1 MHVAGLSLDPYW
13 FLQFVFTA
21 FLVALGL
28 LHLVKNTASKYFVVD
43 ANFDEGEGNRRT
55 GRDEMLAVAGDGDGC
70 AVCGNSTNKKC
81 SRCKIV
87 RYCSQACQAEHWKSI
102 HKSECK
108 VVKSSGSISLIPSVS
123 DARRRAVFVDKSPS
137 DPGHGNCMVQR
148 SKKILFPYD
157 EFVKLFNWDKPGF
170 PPCGLINCGN
180 SCFANVVLQCLSFT
194 RPLVAFLLEK
204 SHRRE
209 CRRNDWCF
217 LCELQT
223 HIERASHN
231 SHPFSPI
238 NILSRLPNI
247 GGNLGNGKQEDAHE
261 FMRFAIDTMQSVCL
275 DEFGGERAL
284 HPSSQ
289 ETTLI
294 QHIFGGH
301 LQSQVICTKCNKISN
316 RYENMMDLTV
326 EIQGDATSLEDCLD
340 QFTVKEPLDGENM
353 YKCDGCNAYV
363 KAWKRLTVRQAPNIL
378 TIALKRF
385 QSGRFGKL
393 NKKVTFPETLDLG
406 PYMSESVDGTNLYRL
421 YAVVVHVDML
431 NASFFGHYICYTKDF
446 QGNWYRIDD
455 CKVVTVELEEVLAQG
470 AYMLLYSRNCVR
482 PPCANSLESSGKE
495 GQVVAEAQESG
506 PCSRAPVE
514 SLNVV
519 DCVNPVITPLCV
531 SSDVSHMNES
541 IPEEELSLQVG
552 EDSKST
558 SGGPQD
564 MRLYDPG
571 CSSSGSKDIECRSN
585 EDSHDVVVSVELE
598 HKEVPD
604 LPSSSDSISVMVQ
617 SKECDSSSSYSVY
630 ESSFEDGSGAT
641 NNYANDL
648 YLESSAKNYLSS
660 LNIDHEMAETS
671 LEVCTAASSSV
682 REKSDGANHAG
693 SETSPSL
700 SLEPVVIVKPQKCSP
715 VAQTADGEVSRLAGM
730 KSPCK
735 GNSKPLFSSGFLN
748 KSTRS
753 RSLKRQVKIDVEHT
767 ACSSGKDD
775 RNCNGVEKPAFPGQ
789 SIDEVC
795 EHKEFSL
802 NGGRALTTCSVR
814 TQSENCV
821 EDDDDKLTREAHGV
835 FDPRNENECNG
846 GAVSVHS
853 DKNHRNNHNCDNGHE
868 KVSENGSGQLV
879 KHWLPVQRLESN
891 SCSEEKLKSL
901 PSSGFLGSH
910 RREKILG
917 PDGETQ
923 KPPVEVDAPSMVDVK
938 CNGIAEHALD
948 HQNISEANGHG
959 QLASDSNGTSTS
971 CFIANHIVN
980 KNKMVNKE
988 ISEVRYPQ
996 NNCSRDSVLSDEN
1009 GEGIYNIGSGQV
1021 TFCGTSSSQLL
1032 DCMTPFLSTSCNNM
1046 PLGKNYSNKNEESRE
1061 LNETVHHHEVE
1072 TDCQRLSDGR
1082 PPPKKQPLNMTYI
1095 SPKEP
1100 WSVQQQ
1106 HLEQSCDCRGYFNAT
1121 LADEDGQDFKRQRRV
1136 N

>member
-1 MHVAGLSLDPYW
+1 MHVAGLSLDLYW
-13 FLQFVFTA
+13 CLQFVFTA
-21 FLVALGL
+21 FLLALGL

-43 ANFDEGEGNRRT
+43 ANFDEGSGASVEGHRRT

-70 AVCGNSTNKKC
+70 AVCGNSANKKC
-81 SRCKIV
+81 ARCKLV
-87 RYCSQACQAEHWKSI
+87 RYCSQTCQAEHWKSI

-108 VVKSSGSISLIPSVS
+108 VVKSSGIISLIPSVS
-123 DARRRAVFVDKSPS
+123 DARRRAVFVDISPS

-180 SCFANVVLQCLSFT
+180 SCFANVVLQCLSCT
-194 RPLVAFLLEK
+194 RPLVAYLLEK
-204 SHRRE
+204 GHRRE

-223 HIERASHN
+223 HVERASHN
-231 SHPFSPI
+231 LHPFSPI

-247 GGNLGNGKQEDAHE
+247 GGNLGYGKQEDAHE

-326 EIQGDATSLEDCLD
+326 EIQGDAASLENCLD
-340 QFTVKEPLDGENM
+340 QFTVKEWLDGENM
-353 YKCDGCNAYV
+353 YKCDGCNDYV

-393 NKKVTFPETLDLG
+393 NKKVTFPEALDLG

-455 CKVVTVELEEVLAQG
+455 CKVITVELEEVLAQG

-482 PPCANSLESSGKE
+482 PPCSNSMESSAE
-495 GQVVAEAQESG
+495 QGQMVAEAQESG
-506 PCSRAPVE
+506 PCSQAPVE
-514 SLNVV
+514 PLNIV
-519 DCVNPVITPLCV
+519 DTQ
-531 SSDVSHMNES
+531 SSDVSHSNES
-541 IPEEELSLQVG
+541 IPEEELSVQVG

-564 MRLYDPG
+564 MHVDDPR
-571 CSSSGSKDIECRSN
+571 CSSSGSKDIECHSK
-585 EDSHDVVVSVELE
+585 EGYHAGVASVELE
-598 HKEVPD
+598 LKELPD
-604 LPSSSDSISVMVQ
+604 LPLSSDTLSDMVQ
-617 SKECDSSSSYSVY
+617 SKECESSSSYSVH
-630 ESSFEDGSGAT
+630 ETCFEDGSGAT
-641 NNYANDL
+641 TNYANDL
-648 YLESSAKNYLSS
+648 SLESSTKNSLSS
-660 LNIDHEMAETS
+660 QNIVYEMAETS
-671 LEVCTAASSSV
+671 LEVCTAASSLV
-682 REKSDGANHAG
+682 GEKSDGANHAG
-693 SETSPSL
+693 SETLPSPSL
-700 SLEPVVIVKPQKCSP
+700 ESVVAVKPMECSP
-715 VAQTADGEVSRLAGM
+715 AAQTADSKVSRLSGV
-730 KSPCK
+730 KSSCK
-735 GNSKPLFSSGFLN
+735 GNLKPLFSPGFLN
-748 KSTRS
+748 KSTTS
-753 RSLKRQVKIDVEHT
+753 RSLKRPAKTDIEHT
-767 ACSSGKDD
+767 DCFSMKDE
-775 RNCNGVEKPAFPGQ
+775 RNCNRVAKPAFPGR

-795 EHKEFSL
+795 QHMEFSL
-802 NGGRALTTCSVR
+802 DGGSALTMCSVQK
-814 TQSENCV
+814 QSGNCL
-821 EDDDDKLTREAHGV
+821 DDDEKLNKEACGA
-835 FDPRNENECNG
+835 FDPRNDNGCNG
-846 GAVSVHS
+846 GAVSTLS
-853 DKNHRNNHNCDNGHE
+853 DKNNRNNHNCDSRRE
-868 KVSENGSGQLV
+868 KVCETGSGQLV
-879 KHWLPVQRLESN
+879 NHCLPVQRLESN
-891 SCSEEKLKSL
+891 SSSKEKLKPL
-901 PSSGFLGSH
+901 PSSGFLDSH
-910 RREKILG
+910 RRGEMLG
-917 PDGETQ
+917 PDGEARKQ
-923 KPPVEVDAPSMVDVK
+923 PGEVGAPCMVDVI

-959 QLASDSNGTSTS
+959 QLVSDSNGTSVS
-971 CFIANHIVN
+971 CFIGQAKQLVN
-980 KNKMVNKE
+980 KDKMVRKE
-988 ISEVRYPQ
+988 FAEVGYSG

-1009 GEGIYNIGSGQV
+1009 GECINNIGSGQV
-1021 TFCGTSSSQLL
+1021 PFCGTSRSQLV
-1032 DCMTPFLSTSCNNM
+1032 DCRTPFHSTSYNNM

-1061 LNETVHHHEVE
+1061 LNETIHHHEVE

-1082 PPPKKQPLNMTYI
+1082 PPLKKQPLNMTYI

-1100 WSVQQQ
+1100 WSVRQP
-1106 HLEQSCDCRGYFNAT
+1106 LEPSCDCKGYFNAT
-1121 LADEDGQDFKRQRRV
+1121 LTDEGGQDFKRQRHV
-1136 N
+1136 